1 MKTTSKYFIAYLDKY
16 IRPLVLIMPKKSV
29 YFKTFKMKDKISIII
44 SFRIDDEKLLEKYNA
59 IWIET
64 EDVNYIKWNTLSV
77 YDDRYIKSI
86 IRIYGHKVYTNMRG
100 FNMPE
105 DNTERKYLTV
115 TSINSLFVHE
125 NKHYLKVYLGNWA
138 YKIVNKQMT
147 IIQKMFLKI
156 IFCKYCITK
165 ELI

>member
-1 MKTTSKYFIAYLDKY
+1 MKTTSKYFSAYLDKY
-16 IRPLVLIMPKKSV
+16 VRPLVLIMPKKSG
-29 YFKTFKMKDKISIII
+29 YFKTFKMKDKINIII
-44 SFRIDDEKLLEKYNA
+44 SFCIDDEKLLEKYNA

-64 EDVNYIKWNTLSV
+64 EDLNYIKLNTLSV

-105 DNTERKYLTV
+105 DNTERKYFTV
-115 TSINSLFVHE
+115 TSINFLLVHE
-125 NKHYLKVYLGNWA
+125 NKHYLKVCLGNCA

-147 IIQKMFLKI
+147 DYHPENVFEDYIL
-156 IFCKYCITK
+156 
-165 ELI
+165 